1 MPQPILQHP
10 DDPLALFH
18 RARSGAPAVP
28 EAQAFRET
36 LDQARQGSAGS
47 QANSAKVDPDA
58 GAEPDSDDA
67 PLTIHAFNAMLL
79 LGDARPLAQAAPTA
93 TAGAA
98 APGASGGNSSAQGDR
113 AAAQAPSAAERA
125 PAAEVGRSVSL
136 PSSAAEPPLPDSSP
150 AKLHRDGPAEPPSAR
165 SEPAPSV
172 STVPSGPSAALRSQG
187 ASVAAAVSPVPLA
200 PTAERGAFPTQR
212 AGAAVQGVQGA
223 PAAGAGRR
231 SGADAHFSRWTNA
244 RGEAPA
250 RNASNAALS
259 SQQSQAFAAQI
270 SRGLAAAMS
279 RANGEVTLRLN
290 PESLGFLRVK
300 LELKGDSVAARFE
313 ASTNEARRLLEQ
325 STETLRAA
333 LEARGWES
341 SEIRVALLEERD
353 LQPSA
358 AELLRKLAREGEAVA
373 QHAASA
379 SDHADNPGHPSDPRS
394 GKDGSDTPGGG
405 AAPDAPPQGV
415 ELSGEFESP
424 ALVALVALG
433 APGTLDV
440 LV

>member
-1 MPQPILQHP
+1 MQ
-10 DDPLALFH
+10 
-18 RARSGAPAVP
+18 AVP
-28 EAQAFRET
+28 
-36 LDQARQGSAGS
+36 
-47 QANSAKVDPDA
+47 
-58 GAEPDSDDA
+58 
-67 PLTIHAFNAMLL
+67 
-79 LGDARPLAQAAPTA
+79 
-93 TAGAA
+93 
-98 APGASGGNSSAQGDR
+98 
-113 AAAQAPSAAERA
+113 
-125 PAAEVGRSVSL
+125 
-136 PSSAAEPPLPDSSP
+136 
-150 AKLHRDGPAEPPSAR
+150 
-165 SEPAPSV
+165 
-172 STVPSGPSAALRSQG
+172 
-187 ASVAAAVSPVPLA
+187 
-200 PTAERGAFPTQR
+200 
-212 AGAAVQGVQGA
+212 GA

-244 RGEAPA
+244 RANAPGRTA
-250 RNASNAALS
+250 TKPALS
-259 SQQSQAFAAQI
+259 PQQTQAFAAQI

-379 SDHADNPGHPSDPRS
+379 SDHADNPGHPTDPRS
-394 GKDGSDTPGGG
+394 GRNGSDTPGGG
-405 AAPDAPPQGV
+405 ATTDASPQGV
-415 ELSGEFESP
+415 ELSGEIESP
-424 ALVALVALG
+424 ELVALG
-433 APGTLDV
+433 APGSLDV